1 MEEAS
6 PPLNLNSSSSWP
18 IVRCTR
24 QFHILTFFFPFS
36 ITSIST
42 GKVRCHELR
51 TKTKTELVGKLE
63 ELKKE
68 LSQLR
73 VTQAAASGKTAR
85 VARIGSVRKDIAR
98 TLTVMNQDT
107 KDKLRKH
114 YQAAGGLMPLDLRA
128 KKTRAI
134 RRRLTADQAAKRT
147 VKQQKK
153 DANFPKRTYAIKA

>member
-1 MEEAS
+1 M
-6 PPLNLNSSSSWP
+6 
-18 IVRCTR
+18 
-24 QFHILTFFFPFS
+24 LTFLFS
-36 ITSIST
+36 DLFSSRTT

-73 VTQAAASGKTAR
+73 VTQASSSGKTAR

-107 KDKLRKH
+107 KAKLRQH
-114 YQAAGGLMPLDLRA
+114 YSAQGGLMPLDLRA

-134 RRRLTADQAAKRT
+134 RKRLTADQAAKKT

-153 DANFPKRTYAIKA
+153 DANFPKRTYAVKA